1 MNKLQWNFNRNSNI
15 FIQENTF
22 ESLVCEMAAMLT
34 LPHITPESYE
44 KIWKENFLLLGIHN
58 LV

>member
-1 MNKLQWNFNRNSNI
+1 MAKFTDAYVHHSALMGKIQWII
-15 FIQENTF
+15 FACDYIII
-22 ESLVCEMAAMLT
+22 AAGS
-34 LPHITPESYE
+34 ITPESYE